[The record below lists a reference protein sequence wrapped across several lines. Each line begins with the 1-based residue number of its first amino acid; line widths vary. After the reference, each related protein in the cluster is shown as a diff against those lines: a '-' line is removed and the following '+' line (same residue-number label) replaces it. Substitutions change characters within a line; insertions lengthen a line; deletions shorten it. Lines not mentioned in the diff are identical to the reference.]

1 MERLRACSY
10 DFFLRT
16 SLSSYYLNPSSLLSE
31 PSLDEVP
38 VQDDEG
44 GRGGSDSIRSTFFLF
59 LAMIASFAFMK
70 FLAEWTS
77 LAMVWGFFL

>member
-16 SLSSYYLNPSSLLSE
+16 SLSSYYLNPSSLLFE

-38 VQDDEG
+38 VHDDEG
-44 GRGGSDSIRSTFFLF
+44 GGGSDSIRSTFFLF

-77 LAMVWGFFL
+77 LAMVWGFCL